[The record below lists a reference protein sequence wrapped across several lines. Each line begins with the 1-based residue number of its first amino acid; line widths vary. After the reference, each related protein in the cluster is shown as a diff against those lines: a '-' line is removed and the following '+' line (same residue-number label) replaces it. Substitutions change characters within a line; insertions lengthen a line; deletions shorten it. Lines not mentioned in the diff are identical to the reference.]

1 MAFMTDFGQI
11 LLVSLVRTI
20 LSATQDESLQLF
32 NIQEI
37 LSVLQLAVSN
47 LIGFVFSSL
56 TGSFLILL
64 AVIRFIL
71 DGKDGKIFF
80 LAGIILYLAGG
91 SIG

>member
-1 MAFMTDFGQI
+1 MTKNNQVI
-11 LLVSLVRTI
+11 LVSLVFTFC
-20 LSATQDESLQLF
+20 SVVQDKSLEII

-37 LSVLQLAVSN
+37 YSSILHIVSDFIS
-47 LIGFVFSSL
+47 LVFSSL

-64 AVIRFIL
+64 AVIRFTL
-71 DGKDGKIFF
+71 DGKDGKILF